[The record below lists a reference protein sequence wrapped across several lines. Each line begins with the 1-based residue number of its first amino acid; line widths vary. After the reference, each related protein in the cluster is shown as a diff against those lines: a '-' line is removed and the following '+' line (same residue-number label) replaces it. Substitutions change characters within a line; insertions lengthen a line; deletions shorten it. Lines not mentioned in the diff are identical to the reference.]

1 MENLPKL
8 TLPISRS
15 TLVPKRTPSSMVKFV
30 LNANSPTISTSRPID
45 ATLVSTAINL
55 VRKKRNAF
63 HRKRFRASKITI

>member
-55 VRKKRNAF
+55 VCKKRNAS